1 MWINDDDDD
10 DVTPSTASF
19 LYFIFKL
26 QWNLIFLYAHKF
38 LSNFTSSK
46 TMNIGW
52 FIWEKTNQIIRV
64 YCQKIADLYSKISL

>member
-1 MWINDDDDD
+1 MGINDDDDD

-52 FIWEKTNQIIRV
+52 FIWEKTNQIIHES
-64 YCQKIADLYSKISL
+64 IARKLLIFTVK